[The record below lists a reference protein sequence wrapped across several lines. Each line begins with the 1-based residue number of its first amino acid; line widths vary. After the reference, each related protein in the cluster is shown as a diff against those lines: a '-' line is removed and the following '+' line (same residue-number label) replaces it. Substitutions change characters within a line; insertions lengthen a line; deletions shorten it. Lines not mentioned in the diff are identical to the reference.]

1 MIRQNYRS
9 DFSIT
14 QTFTRVG
21 TQSGADGV
29 PSRFKI
35 EFFTECMKNIIVAT
49 RDGETFSGC
58 ELSEDGKSVLIPLAL
73 SRTQLGIG
81 QLLCGVTLYE
91 DSVKFPDGVKQIHFP
106 IKTGIELWRGASTG
120 GGELRQ
126 SQIYLDL
133 LYGYSAY
140 ELAKIHGFIGTEEEW
155 LASLVGARGPRG
167 LPGIE
172 LSDTE
177 PTDSSHPVWVLSAE
191 DGSEGEVVY
200 EGQVQTYIKDYV
212 SAHLSDLKG
221 DKGETGAAF
230 TYSDFTADQLA
241 ALKGEKG
248 NTGEQGAK
256 GDTGSTGARGEKGD
270 TGAQGDKGD
279 KGETGAAFTYS
290 DFTAAQLAALKGPKG
305 DTGAKGNTGATGAAF
320 TYSDFTSEQLAA
332 LKGEKGDGLT
342 TTEKVSL
349 SRLEGVN
356 TVTTLVSLPTDKDV
370 LVATLDAA
378 SILSLASDLSV
389 GQSITVVIIPTATFD
404 LVLPTT
410 GGFSAMDDATMSLT
424 NGKLAELSIL
434 CYSSGLYS
442 LSSKISV

>member
-1 MIRQNYRS
+1 MIRQNYKS
-9 DFSIT
+9 DFLIT

-21 TQSGADGV
+21 TQSGTSDI

-35 EFFTECMKNIIVAT
+35 ELFTECMKNIIVAT
-49 RDGETFSGC
+49 RDGDLFSGC
-58 ELSEDGKSVLIPLAL
+58 ELSEDGKAVVIPVAL

-106 IKTGIELWRGASTG
+106 LKTGVELWRGASTG

-140 ELAKIHGFIGTEEEW
+140 ELAKIHGFVGSEEEW

-172 LSDTE
+172 LSGTE
-177 PTDSSHPVWVLSAE
+177 PTDSSHPVWVLTDA

-212 SAHLSDLKG
+212 DTHLSDLKG
-221 DKGETGAAF
+221 DNGATGAQGAAF
-230 TYSDFTADQLA
+230 TYDDFTP
-241 ALKGEKG
+241 E
-248 NTGEQGAK
+248 
-256 GDTGSTGARGEKGD
+256 
-270 TGAQGDKGD
+270 
-279 KGETGAAFTYS
+279 
-290 DFTAAQLAALKGPKG
+290 QLAALKGPKG

-342 TTEKVSL
+342 TAEKVSL